1 MEFKVK
7 DFSLVLILKFD
18 KFKSFGILVDS
29 ARVGYILRRTKSKLL
44 LIKGKMAE
52 VREGRKRKYLDDYC
66 ERQAKYSR
74 GSGFDF
80 QNVPEQ
86 TRACEGV
93 NIFNE

>member
-1 MEFKVK
+1 
-7 DFSLVLILKFD
+7 
-18 KFKSFGILVDS
+18 
-29 ARVGYILRRTKSKLL
+29 
-44 LIKGKMAE
+44 MAE

-86 TRACEGV
+86 TGAGEGV
-93 NIFNE
+93 NILNDEHVQRIEDQLRRHSRGRLAVRSLLSREIVQVRASAWAIILMVM